1 MKKKIVFISGT
12 RADFGKMK
20 SLMHLTQKEKNIKMD
35 VFVTGMHLQKKY
47 GYTINEIKNSNILNL
62 IKYKNSKFLDTMDE
76 ILSKTISGFSSYIKQ
91 HKPDLIVVHGDR
103 VEALAGAICG
113 AINNI
118 LVAHIEGGEVSGTID
133 DSIRHAVSKFSH
145 IHLVTDTNSKKR
157 LIQLGENKSNI
168 FILGS
173 PDLDLMKSPFMPK
186 IADAKRHYSI
196 EFDKYSIVLFHPV
209 TSEVHNLDFNTKELC
224 KSLIKSKRNYV
235 VVYPNND
242 HGSDL
247 ILERYKE
254 LKGKEN
260 FLLFPSI
267 RFEYFLTLLKNSE
280 FIIGNSSCGL
290 REAPYFNIP
299 TINIGSRQ
307 NNRAI
312 LKSVINCNYG
322 SKEILYSI
330 DLISKKPLKNKFNQ
344 KRTINSGKKFIEIIR
359 GRKIWSISPQKVFN
373 DIKF

>member
-20 SLMHLTQKEKNIKMD
+20 SLMLLTQKEKNIKMD

-62 IKYKNSKFLDTMDE
+62 IKYKNFKFLDTMDE

-173 PDLDLMKSPFMPK
+173 PDLDLMKNPLMPK
-186 IADAKRHYSI
+186 IADAKRHYNI

-224 KSLIKSKRNYV
+224 KSLIKSKGNYV
-235 VVYPNND
+235 VIYPNND

-312 LKSVINCNYG
+312 LKSVINCNYE
-322 SKEILYSI
+322 SKEILNSI
-330 DLISKKPLKNKFNQ
+330 NLISKKPLKNKFNQ

-359 GRKIWSISPQKVFN
+359 GRKIWNISPQKVFN

>member
-20 SLMHLTQKEKNIKMD
+20 SLMLLTQKEKNIKMD

-173 PDLDLMKSPFMPK
+173 PDLDLMKNPLMPK
-186 IADAKRHYSI
+186 IADAKRHYNI

-224 KSLIKSKRNYV
+224 KSLIKSKGNYV

-247 ILERYKE
+247 ILERYRE

-322 SKEILYSI
+322 SKEILHSI
-330 DLISKKPLKNKFNQ
+330 DLISKKSLKNKFNQ

>member
-76 ILSKTISGFSSYIKQ
+76 ILSKTISGFSSYIKLY
-91 HKPDLIVVHGDR
+91 KPDLIVVHGDR